1 MKKTLKISLI
11 VAAAVAVVSAV
22 TISTNVLRASEVPDA
37 QYVAEDAGS
46 GAPEV
51 VEYVE
56 VAPAAPVVEAPVVEA
71 PVVEAPAAE
80 APAAEAPAA
89 EAPAAEAPAAEAPA
103 AEAPAAEAPAEGAT
117 AEPEAE
123 TPAEGAETEAPADES
138 AESEKPANAE
148 KTEEEKTEEEKT
160 EEEKTEEEKSEE
172 EKSEEEKSE
181 EEKDEEESEE
191 DEEEDEEEKEK
202 KKKAAAASQEISVV
216 VMIMGNRVTTVYNGE
231 EQIATG
237 FNFTASVAGG
247 ELGGVYT
254 ANDFAFSGNA
264 AVSGTDAGTY
274 AMGLTPDMFVNVNPY
289 FTNVTF
295 VVVDGALTISP
306 LPVALGTESGSWE
319 YDGEAHSLPTV
330 YGTEGFLGR
339 DGMSVSADASVTEAG
354 ETVNAITVSGAGVM
368 NYAITKAEGTL
379 TVTPKPVALSTESGS
394 WEYDGETHSL
404 PTVTGSEGFL
414 DRDGIVATAD
424 VTVTDAGEA
433 ANAITGSGA
442 GIANYAITKAE
453 GTLTVTPKPVTLSTE
468 SGSWPYD
475 GEAHSLPTVAGVEA
489 FLERD
494 GIVATADA
502 TVTDVTDEEP
512 VVNAITVTGEGLA
525 NYAITKNEGTLEITE
540 NEYYVSVTASI
551 APGSEVEEG
560 DIITLSAVLS
570 EGFEGKKVTYQW
582 VVASEGGEW
591 NNIPGAT
598 GAAYS
603 FAATEESVACA
614 YNVFVTIVE

>member
-37 QYVAEDAGS
+37 QYAVSDGGYSTSEA
-46 GAPEV
+46 

-56 VAPAAPVVEAPVVEA
+56 VAPEAPVVEAPVVEA

-89 EAPAAEAPAAEAPA
+89 EAPAAEAPAEGA
-103 AEAPAAEAPAEGAT
+103 AES
-117 AEPEAE
+117 EAE
-123 TPAEGAETEAPADES
+123 VPAEGAETEAPADES
-138 AESEKPANAE
+138 AEGEKPADAE
-148 KTEEEKTEEEKT
+148 KTEEEKS

-172 EKSEEEKSE
+172 ESE

-202 KKKAAAASQEISVV
+202 KKKAAAAAQEISVV
-216 VMIMGNRVTTVYNGE
+216 VTIMGNRVTTVYNGE
-231 EQIATG
+231 EQTAAG
-237 FNFTASVAGG
+237 FTFAASVAGG

-254 ANDFAFSGNA
+254 ANDFAFSGNPT
-264 AVSGTDAGTY
+264 VSGTDAGTY

-306 LPVALGTESGSWE
+306 LPVALGTESGSWV

-330 YGTEGFLGR
+330 FGAEGFLGR
-339 DGMSVSADASVTEAG
+339 DGMSVSADASVTDAG
-354 ETVNAITVSGAGVM
+354 NVVNAITVSGAGAM
-368 NYAITKAEGTL
+368 NYAVTKAEGTL

-394 WEYDGETHSL
+394 WEYDGEAHSL

-414 DRDGIVATAD
+414 DRDGIAVSAD
-424 VTVTDAGEA
+424 AAVTDAGEA
-433 ANAITGSGA
+433 ANAITVSGA

-475 GEAHSLPTVAGVEA
+475 GEAHSLPTVAGTEA

-494 GIVATADA
+494 GIVAAADA
-502 TVTDVTDEEP
+502 AVTEVTDEEP

-540 NEYYVSVTASI
+540 NKYYVSIASSVE
-551 APGSEVEEG
+551 PGSKLRKG
-560 DIITLSAVLS
+560 DMITLSAILS
-570 EGFEGKKVTYQW
+570 SGFEGKEVTYQW
-582 VVASEGGEW
+582 TVMDAATGEW
-591 NNIPGAT
+591 TDIGGAT
-598 GAAYS
+598 GPSYS
-603 FAATEESVACA
+603 FAATKESVAA
-614 YNVFVTIVE
+614 TYNVVVTIIE